1 MITGKK
7 TPLGLAFLIFAF
19 VASGCGPIVHSRAFS
34 LAGSGDHTQL
44 VKEFEPPDRNFSQMP
59 FSELIYL
66 CSAYAAL
73 KNYQNLFPCI
83 DAAQEKVDAGDC
95 HADLWDHS
103 SFPLRMKAVAYIELG
118 QYAEAVKAG
127 EAAYQI
133 IMGKHLE
140 RYDQVKTLEVLG
152 MAYGLAGMNYKAE
165 AVIES
170 IQTVL
175 NAGSIGS
182 LEDDINIAL
191 ARIYIT
197 LKEYQDAIDILH
209 YKFEESNTFVKTIT
223 GWDAF
228 MGNKI
233 QFEFMK
239 NKSFF
244 EVGRLAEAKEGY
256 DILLGYPYIL
266 NHGEVYWNILFDLG
280 RIAKKEGNVMAAI
293 NFYKRA
299 VEVIEQQ
306 RASINTEASKIG
318 FVGDKQALYHNL
330 IRLLYQDGR
339 YGTAFEYVERA
350 KSRALVDL
358 LASKKNFTVKG
369 GDEKEITKALAMIDS
384 AEAAAIF
391 QDASID
397 KSKTRSIQVKAKEA
411 LKRLAPE
418 LASLVTVTSQSIT
431 ELQALIPGDEVLI
444 EYYYHDQDMYAFILS
459 DDKLHAVKLDGKG
472 LTEEIQQF
480 RKFIETFGS
489 MRFMDNSKKL
499 YKRLFQP
506 LESFLNSHRIII
518 VPHGALHYLPINALH
533 DGNGYLVD
541 RYSIRMMPS
550 ASAIKYLRE
559 GKSNKSGGI
568 LIFGNPDL
576 GDPMNDLEYA
586 QKEAMALAAIRP
598 QSRVL
603 LRKEATEGAL
613 RQYGSRYSYIHFATH
628 GRFNPQEPLQSA
640 LLLAPDSQHDGML
653 TVDKIYSL
661 NMNANLVTLSACETG
676 LGKITT
682 GDDLLGLTRGF
693 LYAGCSSIVA
703 SLWKVDDLA
712 TAYLMSRFYSELDK
726 TDKQEALQRAQLET
740 KSKYP
745 HPYYWASFVL
755 TGSAK

>member
-1 MITGKK
+1 MMTGKK
-7 TPLGLAFLIFAF
+7 TPLGIAFLIFAL

-34 LAGSGDHTQL
+34 LAGSGDHAQL
-44 VKEFEPPDRNFSQMP
+44 VKEFEPLDRNFSQMP

-66 CSAYAAL
+66 CSAYAEL
-73 KNYQNLFPCI
+73 KNYQNLLPCI
-83 DAAQEKVDAGDC
+83 DAAQEKVAAGDC

-118 QYAEAVKAG
+118 QYAEAIKAG
-127 EAAYQI
+127 EASYQI
-133 IMGKHLE
+133 IIDKHLE

-152 MAYGLAGMNYKAE
+152 VAYGLAGMKYKAE

-170 IQTVL
+170 IKTVL
-175 NAGSIGS
+175 NEGAIGS

-197 LKEYQDAIDILH
+197 LNEYQDAIDILY
-209 YKFEESNTFVKTIT
+209 YKFEESNTLVKAIT

-256 DILLGYPYIL
+256 DILLRYPYIL
-266 NHGEVYWNILFDLG
+266 NHGEIYWNILFDLG
-280 RIAKKEGNVMAAI
+280 RIAKKEGNVVAAI
-293 NFYKRA
+293 NFYTRA

-330 IRLLYQDGR
+330 VRALYQDGR

-358 LASKKNFTVKG
+358 LASKKDFAVKG
-369 GDEKEITKALAMIDS
+369 GDEKEINKVLAMNDS
-384 AEAAAIF
+384 VAAAAIF

-418 LASLVTVTSQSIT
+418 LASLVSVTSLPIT
-431 ELQALIPGDEVLI
+431 ELQALIPGDEALI
-444 EYYYHDQDMYAFILS
+444 EYYYYDQNMYAFILS
-459 DDKLHAVKLDGKG
+459 DGKMQAVELDGNG
-472 LTEEIQQF
+472 LNAEIQQF
-480 RKFIETFGS
+480 RKSIETFGS
-489 MRFMDNSKKL
+489 MRFRDNAKKL

-506 LESFLNSHRIII
+506 LESLLNSHRLIII
-518 VPHGALHYLPINALH
+518 PHGALHYLPMNALH

-576 GDPMNDLEYA
+576 GDPSNDLEYA

-613 RQYGSRYSYIHFATH
+613 RQYGHRYSYIHFATH

-640 LLLAPDSQHDGML
+640 LLLAPDSQHNGKL

-661 NMNANLVTLSACETG
+661 NLNANLVTLSACETG

-726 TDKQEALQRAQLET
+726 TDKQEALRRAQLET
-740 KSKYP
+740 KRKYP